1 MCAILFVALQPQRQ
15 MGGNLAPGAEDSG
28 RQAMPALRVG
38 LPRDN
43 GHEVARRPAK
53 GRAEAKLPGSL
64 DHGQHFGQH
73 LLL

>member
-1 MCAILFVALQPQRQ
+1 

-28 RQAMPALRVG
+28 RQGRQAIPALRIC

-43 GHEVARRPAK
+43 GNEVALRTAK